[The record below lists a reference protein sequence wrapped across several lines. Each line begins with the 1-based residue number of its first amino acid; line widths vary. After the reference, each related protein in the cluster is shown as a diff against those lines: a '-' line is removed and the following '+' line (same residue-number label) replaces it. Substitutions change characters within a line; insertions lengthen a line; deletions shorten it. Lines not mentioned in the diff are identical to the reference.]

1 MNGTSFR
8 KLFAADERSCT
19 TIQEMTETQIKI
31 RRREIATDVELDTSR
46 SALLNRIYLARNI
59 RKESDLDYSL
69 KNLPPPDALKG
80 MADAVDLLSGI
91 IASQGRILI
100 VGDFDAD
107 GATSTTLMVKGLT
120 AMGAWHV
127 SYLVP
132 DRFKFGYG
140 LTPEIVDVA
149 AQQDPKLIITVD
161 NGIASNDGVA
171 AAKEKGIR
179 VLVTDHHLPGNELPA
194 ADAIVNPNQSAD
206 DFPSKNIA
214 GVGVAFYLLSALR
227 KKLRESGW
235 FEQQGISEPNLADLL
250 DLVALGTIADVVPL
264 DQVNRTLVKQGLA
277 RINAGQCC
285 PGITALINV
294 AGKQAGNLTTSDLGF
309 FVAPRLNAAGRIE
322 DMSVG
327 IECLLA
333 EESERANS
341 IATDLDRL
349 NRERRSIEDDMK
361 EQAMLA
367 LRRLKLNADL
377 PTGLCIFD
385 ENWHQG
391 VIGILASRI
400 KERYHRPVIA
410 FAPANDEV
418 DDQRELKGSARSIRG
433 LHIRDV
439 IDAVAT
445 RYPGLITKF
454 GGHAMAAGLSLPQ
467 SRYEDFSRA
476 FDEEV
481 CRQLDGDDLERVLM
495 TDGELSEA
503 EMNMNTAMLLRNA
516 GPWGQHFPEPV
527 FEGDFNVLHRR
538 IVGQNHLKMELSSG
552 ATTLDA
558 IMFNIRDGFEDRVR
572 GRVTAVYKLDVNEYR
587 GRRTVQLL
595 VEHLEPHANNV

>member
-1 MNGTSFR
+1 
-8 KLFAADERSCT
+8 
-19 TIQEMTETQIKI
+19 MTETTIKI
-31 RRREIATDVELDTSR
+31 RRREIATDVELDASR
-46 SALLNRIYLARNI
+46 STLLNRIYLARNI
-59 RKESDLDYSL
+59 RQESDLDYSL

-80 MADAVDLLSGI
+80 MSGAVDLLSGI
-91 IASQGRILI
+91 IANQGRILI

-120 AMGAWHV
+120 VMGAKHV

-149 AQQDPKLIITVD
+149 AQQKPDLIITVD
-161 NGIASNDGVA
+161 NGIASNDGVT

-179 VLVTDHHLPGNELPA
+179 VLVTDHHLPGDELPA
-194 ADAIVNPNQSAD
+194 ADAIVNPNQPGD
-206 DFPSKNIA
+206 TFPTRNIA

-235 FEQQGISEPNLADLL
+235 FDEQEISEPNLAGLL
-250 DLVALGTIADVVPL
+250 DLVALGTVADVVPL

-294 AGKQAGNLTTSDLGF
+294 AGKQAGDLTTSDLGF
-309 FVAPRLNAAGRIE
+309 FVAPRLNAAGRME
-322 DMSVG
+322 DMSIG

-333 EESERANS
+333 EDPESANS

-349 NRERRSIEDDMK
+349 NRERRSVESDMK
-361 EQAMLA
+361 DQAMQV
-367 LRRLKLNADL
+367 LRKLKLKTDL
-377 PTGLCIFD
+377 PSGVCIFD
-385 ENWHQG
+385 ESWHQG

-410 FAPANDEV
+410 FAPGSDLGGDE
-418 DDQRELKGSARSIRG
+418 RELKGSARSIQG

-439 IDAVAT
+439 LDAVAT
-445 RYPGLITKF
+445 RHPGLISKF
-454 GGHAMAAGLSLPQ
+454 GGHAMAAGLSLPLVN
-467 SRYEDFSRA
+467 YDEFSRA
-476 FDEEV
+476 FEEEV
-481 CRQLDGDDLERVLM
+481 SRQLSADDLEKVLM

-503 EMNMNTAMLLRNA
+503 DMNMTTAVLLRNA

-527 FEGDFNVLHRR
+527 FEGEFNVVHRR

-552 ATTLDA
+552 NTTLDA
-558 IMFNIRDGFEDRVR
+558 IMFNIRDGFEDRVQ
-572 GRVTAVYKLDVNEYR
+572 GRVMAVYKLDVNEYR

-595 VEHLEPHANNV
+595 VEYLEPCKIDS